1 MGRLSGVFRTMRV
14 LQNFSVL
21 ALSGVF
27 ALLNLS
33 VPATQAQ
40 APGATPAP
48 VQYVNTT
55 GMNRVQDVHTP
66 IPLWPKGAP
75 GALGKAET
83 DIPTV
88 AVYLPSAN
96 PAHTAVV
103 VAPGGG
109 YTDLAIDHEGLQ
121 VAQWLNAHGV
131 AALVLKYRLGP
142 AYHHPIELGDAQR
155 AIRYARSQA
164 AAMDVQ
170 PDHIG
175 MWGFSA
181 GGHLAATAGTKFDAG
196 NTSAPDPV
204 EQVSSRPDF
213 LILAYPVISMENGIT
228 HPGSQKNLLGEN
240 ADPAMK
246 KLLSADEQV
255 TPQTPPTFLFSTT
268 DDTVVPVNNSV
279 LFYQALVR
287 NNVPAE
293 LHIYRRGH
301 HGLGLAQADP
311 EVSGWTDQLYYWMHE
326 NGWAQ

>member
-1 MGRLSGVFRTMRV
+1 MRF
-14 LQNFSVL
+14 LLPSIFFSSSV
-21 ALSGVF
+21 
-27 ALLNLS
+27 ALLS
-33 VPATQAQ
+33 AVSSSAQ
-40 APGATPAP
+40 APGATPSP

-55 GMNRVQDVHTP
+55 AMDHSQDVHAP
-66 IPLWPKGAP
+66 LPLWPKGAP
-75 GALGKAET
+75 GAVGKADADT
-83 DIPTV
+83 PTV

-96 PAHTAVV
+96 PTHTAVV

-109 YTDLAIDHEGLQ
+109 YEHLAMDHEGLQ

-142 AYHHPIELGDAQR
+142 VYHHPIELGDAQR

-196 NTSAPDPV
+196 LPNASNPV
-204 EQVSSRPDF
+204 DAVSSRPDF
-213 LILAYPVISMENGIT
+213 LILAYPVISMEDGVA
-228 HPGSQKNLLGEN
+228 HAGSVKYLLGDSPSPE
-240 ADPAMK
+240 MK

-255 TPQTPPTFLFSTT
+255 TAQTPPAFLFSTT
-268 DDTVVPVNNSV
+268 DDDVVPVNNAV

-287 NNVPAE
+287 NKVPAE
-293 LHIYRRGH
+293 LHLYRRGH

-311 EVSGWTDQLYYWMHE
+311 EVSGWTDLLYHWMHE